1 MKKMT
6 GHVSKGMLMCALICG
21 TLASNAVPAFAGEMD
36 SGSLDEFMLDPM
48 IVTAQRRETKDLETP
63 AATSVITAK
72 EIERTALK
80 RLMKLLNGRLA

>member
-1 MKKMT
+1 MKEMK

-36 SGSLDEFMLDPM
+36 SGSLNEFMLDPM

-63 AATSVITAK
+63 AATSVIAA
-72 EIERTALK
+72 ALK

>member
-36 SGSLDEFMLDPM
+36 SGSLNEFMLDPM
-48 IVTAQRRETKDLETP
+48 IVRQREKKPRIWRPRQPHT
-63 AATSVITAK
+63 
-72 EIERTALK
+72 
-80 RLMKLLNGRLA
+80 